1 MGISGQSLKSVYP
14 IFGAQKGIVELFIGA
29 GHIWCRHLP

>member
-1 MGISGQSLKSVYP
+1 MDISGQSLKSVYP

-29 GHIWCRHLP
+29 G